1 MNETILNKDDKFS
14 WIEVY
19 KELFEVILS
28 YENKQNDLVGII
40 QKLLRVTKLILG

>member
-40 QKLLRVTKLILG
+40 KKKY